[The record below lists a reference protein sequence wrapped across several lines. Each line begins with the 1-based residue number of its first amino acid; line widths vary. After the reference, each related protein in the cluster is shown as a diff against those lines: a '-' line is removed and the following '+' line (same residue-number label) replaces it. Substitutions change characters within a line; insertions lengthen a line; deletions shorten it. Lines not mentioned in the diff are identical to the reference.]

1 MSSEKKSPPCACCK
15 DDLLEKS
22 YRVSMQGGGYQC
34 QLMLPAGYLQTVKG
48 QAFTHERVQ
57 LALAYPSMNPLS
69 LTSLTEEKIL
79 FTVDLIGNAMKQSL
93 SSMAMDNV
101 RQLMKNPA
109 QTLHARHIGTLGIYD
124 VYETV
129 DPDSNLVLST
139 YFTRDKNRNLVCF
152 QDGISKTSATR
163 RYARVFELTYV
174 FSPRLR
180 ARQLAIDAELTTLL
194 DSWVQKVSPAA
205 NPLR

>member
-1 MSSEKKSPPCACCK
+1 MNSEKKSSPCACCK
-15 DDLLEKS
+15 DDRLEKS
-22 YRVSMQGGGYQC
+22 YVVSMQGGGYQC
-34 QLMLPAGYLQTVKG
+34 QLRLPAGYLQTGKD
-48 QAFTHERVQ
+48 QAFTHERLP
-57 LALAYPSMNPLS
+57 LALTYPSMNALS
-69 LTSLTEEKIL
+69 PTSLPEEKIL

-93 SSMAMDNV
+93 SSLAMDNV

-129 DPDSNLVLST
+129 DPDASQVLST

-152 QDGISKTSATR
+152 QDGISKTRATR

-180 ARQLAIDAELTTLL
+180 ARQLALDAALTTLL
-194 DSWVQKVSPAA
+194 DSWVEKISPAA
-205 NPLR
+205 DTLR